1 MDRPAGRQGGRAEG
15 PEEERRGVVARLSV
29 GCRRRLEQKLA
40 LSGSSVLHA
49 GGHWDIGIPPST
61 PSSQLKISLSTIML
75 RVALARPICRLP
87 AACRLLSTSAAR
99 RRGDLDGQGMASA
112 KDVWQKGKRDVLPPT
127 GWDPSLVDR
136 VVSTT
141 AADVMN
147 RPCVVSPKPD
157 EMVHYV
163 NDSDSV
169 QASADVF
176 WKKRIGGEAI
186 ASLKSCCS
194 AHASLPTP

>member
-29 GCRRRLEQKLA
+29 GCRRRLEQKLCRGQVCSA
-40 LSGSSVLHA
+40 LEV
-49 GGHWDIGIPPST
+49 IGTLPST

-169 QASADVF
+169 QASAEVF